1 MVQGLIVRLKR
12 LFANPSNLTDQDL
25 EARRSLLRD
34 LLRQKREM
42 WQSGATDR
50 GGSIAERRNRS
61 RFARRKTQELLRQ
74 IRKRPGVL
82 VNKPL
87 LAAPFRSSPL
97 LDGLL
102 QNRRELWRS
111 ARTRMRPKVMTEIK
125 LDVFSFLDDPEMTM
139 RALKRIAQSECED
152 LEALINFPDGF
163 CTDIAPYLVLSELWP
178 TMAPVFRGGHMS
190 VPTQKVIEAVGL
202 RKALDMRLRGV
213 TDLRDIWAF
222 PLQRRRPADTS
233 TSVDRYLE
241 PQSREKVADRFCDAV
256 DVWLGRPEIRREL
269 TPEGR
274 AWITSIIGELL
285 DNAERHARPVTK
297 DGDWSTAAFLARRNE
312 GSETVYR
319 CYMAFL
325 SVGETIGESL
335 RTCAPRVGRE
345 LDRYCNMHETLAKRG
360 QSRDTLRTLF
370 ALQDGVTRDDDDRG
384 GVGFQEVMQFV
395 NELGGTPKQGHEPRI
410 TIVSGSSCITLKP
423 PYILGQRRDDPS
435 DPRVIWFNPENSPTV
450 PPDRAHVFDLSERFG
465 GTIISVAFT
474 LDPDYLNAK
483 VA

>member
-1 MVQGLIVRLKR
+1 MGHGRTV
-12 LFANPSNLTDQDL
+12 
-25 EARRSLLRD
+25 
-34 LLRQKREM
+34 
-42 WQSGATDR
+42 
-50 GGSIAERRNRS
+50 AERRNRF
-61 RFARRKTQELLRQ
+61 RFARRKTQQLLRL

-82 VNKPL
+82 LNKPL
-87 LAAPFRSSPL
+87 LAAPFRPSPL

-102 QNRRELWRS
+102 QNRRELWRP
-111 ARTRMRPKVMTEIK
+111 ARTRIRPKVMTEVR
-125 LDVFSFLDDPEMTM
+125 LDVFSFLDDPETTM
-139 RALKRIAQSECED
+139 QALKRIAQSECED
-152 LEALINFPDGF
+152 LEAQIHFPDGF

-178 TMAPVFRGGHMS
+178 SMAPVFRGGHMS
-190 VPTQKVIEAVGL
+190 VPTQKVVEAVGL
-202 RKALDMRLRGV
+202 RRALDIRLQGV
-213 TDLRDIWAF
+213 TNLQDIWAF

-233 TSVDRYLE
+233 TSIDRDLE

-285 DNAERHARPVTK
+285 DNAERHARPLTK
-297 DGDWSTAAFLARRNE
+297 DGDWSTAAFLARRVE

-325 SVGETIGESL
+325 SVGDTIGDSL
-335 RTCAPRVGRE
+335 RTCAPRVGQE
-345 LDRYCNMHETLAKRG
+345 LERYCNMHETLTRRG

-370 ALQDGVTRDDDDRG
+370 ALQDGVTRDAVADNDDRG

-395 NELGGTPKQGHEPRI
+395 NELGGTSKQGHEPRI
-410 TIVSGSSCITLKP
+410 TIVSGSSCITLRP
-423 PYILGQRRDDPS
+423 PYILGHRKGDPS
-435 DPRVIWFNPENSPTV
+435 NPRVIWFNPENSPTV
-450 PPDRAHVFDLSERFG
+450 PPDRSHVFDLSERFS